1 MPNYPTVRQLL
12 SLFSVDVGLEEAAA
26 HGALINWLSE
36 QQRRQ
41 QLSDEL
47 QALLQDSSI
56 SLVELLDNPDFV
68 VYPADDEQDARQ
80 YILAT
85 LWQPLTQMTP

>member
-26 HGALINWLSE
+26 KAALINWLSE

-41 QLSDEL
+41 QLSSEL
-47 QALLQDSSI
+47 QALMQDNEI
-56 SLVELLDNPDFV
+56 SLVELLDNSEFV

-80 YILAT
+80 YILET
-85 LWQPLTQMTP
+85 LWQPLMKMTP

>member
-26 HGALINWLSE
+26 KAALINWLSE

-41 QLSDEL
+41 QLSSEL
-47 QALLQDSSI
+47 QALMQDNEI
-56 SLVELLDNPDFV
+56 SLVELLDNSEFV

-85 LWQPLTQMTP
+85 LWQPLMKMTP